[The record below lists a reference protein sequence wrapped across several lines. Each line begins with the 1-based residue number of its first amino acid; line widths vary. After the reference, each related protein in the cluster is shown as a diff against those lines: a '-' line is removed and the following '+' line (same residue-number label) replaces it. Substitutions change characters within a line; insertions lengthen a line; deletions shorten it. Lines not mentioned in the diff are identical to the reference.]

1 MMRREVAVIRR
12 IPFALLALAL
22 ASPAW
27 AANKDIERLQIQVAD
42 LQRQL
47 YDLVRMAEESQ
58 AEVRRLN
65 EALADQNDLLKRQLE
80 SRRVQDEQLQSSL
93 RDITDRLSELGER
106 VQALSVAP
114 PAAAPLAAANPVAP
128 EPGPPGTLPAPAA
141 PAGPPPREL
150 YSQAYADYAR
160 GNYDV
165 AIQGFTQYQ
174 RHPAAAN
181 DLIDNA
187 QYWIG
192 ESYYGKKAY
201 AEAITA
207 WDALFRD
214 YPSSDKLPDAHVK
227 KGMALEKMARRR
239 DALREYRLVMDR
251 YPNSPAA
258 RIARDRLNP

>member
-1 MMRREVAVIRR
+1 MMSREVAVIRR
-12 IPFALLALAL
+12 ISFVALALAL
-22 ASPAW
+22 AGPAW
-27 AANKDIERLQIQVAD
+27 AANKDMERLQIQVAD

-47 YDLVRMAEESQ
+47 YDLVRMAEENQ
-58 AEVRRLN
+58 AEIRRLN

-80 SRRVQDEQLQSSL
+80 GRRVQDENLQSSL

-106 VQALSVAP
+106 VQTLAAA
-114 PAAAPLAAANPVAP
+114 PAAAPAEAGMPGAP
-128 EPGPPGTLPAPAA
+128 EEGPPGTVPAPV

-150 YSQAYADYAR
+150 YSQSYADYAR
-160 GNYDV
+160 GNYDL

-174 RHPAAAN
+174 RHPAAAS
-181 DLIDNA
+181 DLVDNA

-201 AEAITA
+201 PEAIAA

-214 YPSSDKLPDAHVK
+214 YPSSDKLPDGRVK
-227 KGMALEKMARRR
+227 KGMALEKMGRRR

-258 RIARDRLNP
+258 RIARDHLNP

>member
-1 MMRREVAVIRR
+1 MIRR

-27 AANKDIERLQIQVAD
+27 AVNKDIERLQIQVAD

-47 YDLVRMAEESQ
+47 NDLVRMAEDSQ

-80 SRRVQDEQLQSSL
+80 GRRVQDEQLQSSL

-106 VQALSVAP
+106 VQALAVAP
-114 PAAAPLAAANPVAP
+114 QAAPPVAAGAIP
-128 EPGPPGTLPAPAA
+128 APADEGPPGAQPAPAV
-141 PAGPPPREL
+141 PTGPPPREL

-160 GNYDV
+160 GNYDI

-174 RHPAAAN
+174 RHPAAAS

-201 AEAITA
+201 GDAISA
-207 WDALFRD
+207 WDTLFRD
-214 YPSSDKLPDAHVK
+214 YPSSDKLPDAHAK
-227 KGMALEKMARRR
+227 KGMALEKMGRRR
-239 DALREYRLVMDR
+239 DALREYRLVIDR

-258 RIARDRLNP
+258 RIARDRLNPS